1 MATVNDIYNF
11 LDEFCPFENCL
22 DFDNVGI
29 LLGNKDAK
37 IKKVLLALDI
47 IDEVIEEAK
56 NLNANLII
64 THHPIIFNKIKSISS
79 DSLICKLLKED
90 ISVISAHTNLD
101 VSKNGVNFHLAK
113 ALNLTDLKVLSFAEN
128 NKNLPLG
135 FIGKLNET
143 LNCREFA
150 EFTKKSLNCKGARYI
165 NFQNKKIKKVA
176 VGSGSCGDLIFSAI
190 NQKVDAFVTGEIK
203 HHEILKAKQNGICVV
218 DVGHYKSEDVVLEP
232 LKKELCDQFK
242 DIEFFKSQVDIDS
255 INYI

>member
-1 MATVNDIYNF
+1 MIEVKDIYNF

-29 LLGNKDAK
+29 LLGNKNAK
-37 IKKVLLALDI
+37 VKKVLLALDI
-47 IDEVIEEAK
+47 VDEVLDEAK
-56 NLNANLII
+56 KLKANLII

-79 DSLICKLLKED
+79 DSLICKLIKED

-101 VSKNGVNFHLAK
+101 ISKNGVNYHLAK
-113 ALNLTDLKVLSFAEN
+113 ALNLNDLKVLSFAEN
-128 NKNLPLG
+128 NENLPLG
-135 FIGKLNET
+135 LIGKLNET
-143 LNCREFA
+143 LTCREFA

-165 NFQNKKIKKVA
+165 NIQDKKIKKVA

-203 HHEILKAKQNGICVV
+203 HHEILKAKQNGLCVV
-218 DVGHYKSEDVVLEP
+218 DVGHYKSEDVVMEP
-232 LKKELCDQFK
+232 LKEKLRDYFK

>member
-1 MATVNDIYNF
+1 MTTVKDIYNF

-29 LLGNKDAK
+29 LLGNENAK
-37 IKKVLLALDI
+37 IRKVLLALDI
-47 IDEVIEEAK
+47 VDEVIEEAK
-56 NLNANLII
+56 NLKANLII

-101 VSKNGVNFHLAK
+101 VSKNGVNFYLAK

-143 LNCREFA
+143 LTCRKFA
-150 EFTKKSLNCKGARYI
+150 EFVKKRLNCKGARYI
-165 NFQNKKIKKVA
+165 NISNKKIQKVA
-176 VGSGSCGDLIFSAI
+176 VGSGSCGDLIYTAI
-190 NQKVDAFVTGEIK
+190 KSQVDAFVTGEIK
-203 HHEILKAKQNGICVV
+203 HHEILQAKQSGICVV
-218 DVGHYKSEDVVLEP
+218 DVGHYKSEDIVMDP
-232 LKKELCDQFK
+232 LREKLCDNFK
-242 DIEFFKSQVDIDS
+242 NIEFLKSQVDIDS
-255 INYI
+255 IDYI